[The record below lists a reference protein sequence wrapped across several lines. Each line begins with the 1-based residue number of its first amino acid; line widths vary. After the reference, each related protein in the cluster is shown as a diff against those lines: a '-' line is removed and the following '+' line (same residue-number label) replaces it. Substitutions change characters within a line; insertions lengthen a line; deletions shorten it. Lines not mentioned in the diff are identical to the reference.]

1 MLTRNSPPIKKLM
14 NNPPIKRLFLKYVMK
29 IIWTNMNIIFKNED
43 IIFEISRK
51 PEEMFMHSNSIAK
64 FIPVRKSTPIPENHK
79 NFISSS
85 THLSFNCRR
94 TTSYERP
101 NTMPVRRT
109 TVARVPVTI
118 NDTKS
123 SQIESVFKKSSA
135 TGEDKYIMVISKIAK
150 PQANETVDD
159 VLPSDVSAS
168 VRFPNLS
175 GPSNTKLMTYDILLL
190 ILSVIAKTRQN
201 FKFVEIWICLDY
213 EDKIYYYCY
222 ICIFK
227 CVTKI
232 VHLL

>member
-1 MLTRNSPPIKKLM
+1 M
-14 NNPPIKRLFLKYVMK
+14 N

-94 TTSYERP
+94 MTSYERP
-101 NTMPVRRT
+101 NTMPTSRT

-201 FKFVEIWICLDY
+201 FKFFEIWICLDY
-213 EDKIYYYCY
+213 EGKICYYCY
-222 ICIFK
+222 IYIFK